1 MASHGHSS
9 HSEEKEIPA
18 PQTAAIWKTF
28 WILLILTAIEF
39 IIAFTLPAN
48 GIRVAIFAGMTIVKA
63 FYIVGEFMH
72 LKHEVK
78 NLIMTI
84 VVPLL
89 LFVWFIGAFLW
100 DGSSFRNLRN
110 NYNPYF
116 KEQAT
121 IKVEKKVEEH
131 KATDAKHEAAATK
144 HETVETTHEAT
155 KPEVEPY
162 LAQFPQHELVAV
174 GSSLKFCLVAEG
186 SAHIYPRFGPTMLW
200 DTGAGHIIATAA
212 GASVLYDGIEGPAYQ
227 RENLRNGNFVVRV
240 LESVDR

>member
-1 MASHGHSS
+1 MS
-9 HSEEKEIPA
+9 HSHSDQEAHNAEAISEIKKV
-18 PQTAAIWKTF
+18 TI
-28 WILLILTAIEF
+28 ILSVFTIIELILGFWMI
-39 IIAFTLPAN
+39 
-48 GIRVAIFAGMTIVKA
+48 GMTSAILKLTIKGTIVILMMAKA
-63 FYIVGEFMH
+63 FYIVAYFMH

-162 LAQFPQHELVAV
+162 
-174 GSSLKFCLVAEG
+174 
-186 SAHIYPRFGPTMLW
+186 Y
-200 DTGAGHIIATAA
+200 
-212 GASVLYDGIEGPAYQ
+212 
-227 RENLRNGNFVVRV
+227 
-240 LESVDR
+240 